1 MIDKFIINFL
11 ASIDNFCSALAKMLE
26 SKPKKNEKKRSVKT
40 VIVTVIAKQSFIFII
55 MMVMFV
61 FVMPV
66 LVKNYATI

>member
-11 ASIDNFCSALAKMLE
+11 ASIDNFCSALAKMFE
-26 SKPKKNEKKRSVKT
+26 SKPKKKPKKKGSVKT
-40 VIVTVIAKQSFIFII
+40 VIVNVIAKQSFIFII

-66 LVKNYATI
+66 LVS